1 MNIILLR
8 EGLGYS
14 LVAKFQKIE
23 DWNPYDFKI
32 DMDPVILKYA
42 TNMRD
47 TLKQPPTPKGK
58 NHRPHKYYE
67 TWHYTMKPKK
77 HEAIVYNK
85 ENYRLTHLL
94 ENGHFIV
101 NRKDGRLGWAAP
113 QPHIQPAFDKI
124 APKFIEAM
132 EKCKIVDNS

>member
-1 MNIILLR
+1 MT
-8 EGLGYS
+8 
-14 LVAKFQKIE
+14 KFIKIE
-23 DWNPYDFKI
+23 DWDPYEDRI
-32 DMDPVILKYA
+32 DMNPVILKYA
-42 TNMRD
+42 TEMRD
-47 TLKQPPTPKGK
+47 LLRIPKVGSPIGK
-58 NHRPHKYYE
+58 NNRPHKYYE
-67 TWHYTMKPKK
+67 TWHYVMKPKK